1 MPITREELKELIRTK
16 PFTHIAKKYQVTDN
30 AIKKWCDK
38 FNLPRTKK
46 EIKTYSDED
55 WKNV

>member
-1 MPITREELKELIRTK
+1 MPITREELKKLIRTQ
-16 PFTHIAKKYQVTDN
+16 PFTQIAKQYQVTDN

-55 WKNV
+55 WKNI